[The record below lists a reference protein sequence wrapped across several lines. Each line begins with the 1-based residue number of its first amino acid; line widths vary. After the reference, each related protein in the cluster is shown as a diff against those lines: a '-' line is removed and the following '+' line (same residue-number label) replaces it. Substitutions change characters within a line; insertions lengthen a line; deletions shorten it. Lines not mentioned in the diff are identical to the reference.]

1 MAQQAYLLSMLGQLF
16 TPVTMEHNNGFL
28 LVIQISDILSI
39 LLRRDF
45 LLIGSTLKSDMH
57 ARL

>member
-1 MAQQAYLLSMLGQLF
+1 MAQQAYLLGQLF
-16 TPVTMEHNNGFL
+16 TPVTMEHNNGFW
-28 LVIQISDILSI
+28 LVIKISDILSI

-57 ARL
+57 AKL

>member
-1 MAQQAYLLSMLGQLF
+1 MAQQAYLLSMLF

-28 LVIQISDILSI
+28 LVSQISDILSI

-45 LLIGSTLKSDMH
+45 SLIGSTLKSDMH